1 MSASQTEAILLL
13 QNQLRIRLAELG
25 FQDSQAA
32 GSLQRHLAE
41 IAVLGNDFAQYTLP
55 LFLSMSLENS
65 ESIAQLAATIKC
77 DLDELRDAL
86 SDVQT
91 DMIEL
96 MQFLNRA
103 SQDSQ

>member
-41 IAVLGNDFAQYTLP
+41 IAILGNDFAQYTLP

-96 MQFLNRA
+96 MQFLNHA
-103 SQDSQ
+103 SQNSQ

>member
-1 MSASQTEAILLL
+1 MSASQTEAVLLL

-32 GSLQRHLAE
+32 AALQRHLAE
-41 IAVLGNDFAQYTLP
+41 IAVLGNDFAQHTLP

-65 ESIAQLAATIKC
+65 DSIARLAATIKC

-86 SDVQT
+86 SDVET
-91 DMIEL
+91 DLLEL
-96 MQFLNRA
+96 MEFLNRA
-103 SQDSQ
+103 SQHPQ

>member
-25 FQDSQAA
+25 FQDTQAA

-41 IAVLGNDFAQYTLP
+41 IAVLSNDFAQHTLP

-65 ESIAQLAATIKC
+65 ESIAQLATTIKC

-103 SQDSQ
+103 SQESQ